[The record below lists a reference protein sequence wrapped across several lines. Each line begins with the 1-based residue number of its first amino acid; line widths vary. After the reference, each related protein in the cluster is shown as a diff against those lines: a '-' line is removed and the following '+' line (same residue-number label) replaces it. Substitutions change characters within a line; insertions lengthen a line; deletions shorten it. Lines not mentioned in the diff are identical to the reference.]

1 MKKSI
6 LYKTVILL
14 AIICVTFIAKAQ
26 QYNGYTLVSVKGA
39 TSATLLDTNSAVYHT
54 WTDATLKKT
63 GYSSYVTPGGFL
75 WRAIATTPAPT
86 AFVGGP
92 ICGEVQK
99 LDYNGNVVWDFVYS
113 TASYV
118 THHDICPMPNGNV
131 LLIAYESK
139 TSTQVSAAGCSTY
152 AGTMWPDK
160 IVEVQ
165 PTGATT
171 GTVVWEWHA
180 WDHLVQSTNASAA
193 NYQTSVVNHP
203 ELLNINYLATKDWL
217 HMNGVAYNPILDQ
230 VTFSSHNLSEI
241 FVIDHSTTTVEA
253 ASHSG
258 GNSGKGGDI
267 LYRWGNPAAYSA
279 TGTKILNVVHDAH
292 WIPEGYPN
300 AGDLSGYN
308 NKGITSPSNASCT
321 DLFTPPVLGYNY
333 SIALGSAY
341 LPTTYSKR
349 QLSGGYNSNE
359 GGAQQ
364 LPNGNMLVCM
374 GISGYIKEF
383 SPTGIL
389 LKSITTSGPMAK
401 ASKYNACYFN
411 NTAPPIP
418 TITETTGI
426 LNSSSATTYQWF
438 LNGQQI
444 SGEINQSYTPTQSGM
459 YLVRTTDVNGCV
471 YQYSTGYNYTQ
482 ATGINTTTE
491 DTYFSIY
498 PNPTSGIVNIQ
509 DTYLTG
515 KRFDIFVYDALGRV
529 IIQNKNIYQLNL
541 AEFEKGIYYITIQP
555 ENSKSIN
562 SKIIL
567 SK

>member
-1 MKKSI
+1 MKRLFYPKSALLLI
-6 LYKTVILL
+6 VI
-14 AIICVTFIAKAQ
+14 CFTFIVKAQ
-26 QYNGYTLVSVKGA
+26 QYSGYTLVSVKNSTTA
-39 TSATLLDTNSAVYHT
+39 QLIDTNSAVYHT
-54 WTDATLKKT
+54 WTDATLKQA

-75 WRAIATTPAPT
+75 WRAIVKSGTSFT
-86 AFVGGP
+86 GGP

-113 TASYV
+113 TTSYV

-131 LLIAYESK
+131 LLIAYETK
-139 TSTQVSAAGCSTY
+139 TSTEVANAGCSTY
-152 AGTMWPDK
+152 SGTMWPEK

-165 PTGATT
+165 PTGSTT

-180 WDHLVQSTNASAA
+180 WDHLVQNTNSSAA
-193 NYQTSVVNHP
+193 NYQTSIVNHP
-203 ELLNINYLATKDWL
+203 ELLNINYLAKKDWL
-217 HMNGVAYNPILDQ
+217 HANGVDYNPILDQ
-230 VTFSSHNLSEI
+230 ITFSSHNLNEMY
-241 FVIDHSTTTVEA
+241 VIDHSTTTTEA

-267 LYRWGNPAAYSA
+267 LYRWGNPAAYGAS
-279 TGTKILNVVHDAH
+279 GTQIFNVVHDAH

-308 NKGITSPSNASCT
+308 NKGITSPSSASCT

-333 SIALGSAY
+333 SINLGSAY
-341 LPTTYSKR
+341 LPSAYNKR

-359 GGAQQ
+359 GGSQQ

-383 SPTGIL
+383 SPTGAL
-389 LKSITTSGPMAK
+389 VWSKTLTGPQAKSA
-401 ASKYNACYFN
+401 KYNECYFN
-411 NTAPPIP
+411 NAAPPIP
-418 TITETTGI
+418 TITETVGE
-426 LNSSSATTYQWF
+426 LNSSSATTYQWY

-444 SGEINQSYTPTQSGM
+444 AGEINQNYTPTQSGI

-471 YQYSTGYNYTQ
+471 YQYSEGYNFNLT
-482 ATGINTTTE
+482 TGINATLQ
-491 DTYFSIY
+491 DVNFNIY
-498 PNPTSGIVNIQ
+498 PNPSSGIVNIE

-515 KRFDIFVYDALGRV
+515 KRFELFVYDAVGRI

-541 AEFEKGIYYITIQP
+541 AEFENGIYYITIKP
-555 ENSKSIN
+555 ENAKIIN
-562 SKIIL
+562 TKIIL